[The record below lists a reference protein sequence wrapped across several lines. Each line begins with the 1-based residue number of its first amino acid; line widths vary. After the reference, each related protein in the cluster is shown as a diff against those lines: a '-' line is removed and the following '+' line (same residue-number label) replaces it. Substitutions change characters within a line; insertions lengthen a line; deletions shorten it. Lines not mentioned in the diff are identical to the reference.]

1 MPNPAAPPLRDK
13 WGTPVKAAI
22 AAVALGAS
30 ASAAAMDA
38 APPGVTYED
47 GWAFL
52 PGTSQEYAFR
62 TNANHILYHG
72 TRGPGKTD
80 CQLARFA
87 SNVGRGYGSYWRGVI
102 FDRKYKNLDD
112 LIIKSKRIFK
122 KIFGDRCKFLESKGD
137 YKWVWDTGEELMF
150 RQFLKADDYWNY
162 HGQEFPFIG
171 WNELCKYPNSN
182 AYDSMMSC
190 NRSSWTQE
198 KDGVYDHQRRCWNLP
213 PIPLEVFSTTNPYG
227 PGHNWVKAKFID
239 VAPVGR
245 VFITEVKVF
254 DPRTKQDIVVRRKQV
269 AIFGSYKENPYLD
282 PLYVAE
288 LESISDENKRAAWLE
303 GDWDIVAGGA
313 IDDVW
318 RKHIHILPRFAIPES
333 WRVDRALDWGSS
345 HPCSI
350 GWFAEANGEE
360 ATIEYDN
367 GTSVPFCPPPGTLI
381 QIGELYLTEKLG
393 SNVGLRL
400 SAPSVAER
408 IREYEIK
415 LLAEGWIE
423 EQPWP
428 GPADNQIRDVR
439 EADVD
444 TIEKKFSDNG
454 VRWERS
460 DKSPGSRKNGLQLIR
475 DRLEAAMKGKEE
487 ARLYFMDNCRATIA
501 TLPTLP
507 RDEDDPDDVDTEA
520 EDHAYDMI
528 RYRVLKG
535 ANRLAKKLKAHWPG

>member
-1 MPNPAAPPLRDK
+1 MRAATARIEPR
-13 WGTPVKAAI
+13 I
-22 AAVALGAS
+22 
-30 ASAAAMDA
+30 
-38 APPGVTYED
+38 ED
-47 GWAFL
+47 GWAFI
-52 PGTSQEYAFR
+52 PGTSQEFALR

-87 SNVGRGYGSYWRGVI
+87 ANVGVGYGSYWRGVI

-112 LIIKSKRIFK
+112 LIIKSKRIFR
-122 KIFGDRCKFLESKGD
+122 KIFGNRCKFLESKGD

-150 RQFLKADDYWNY
+150 RQFLKPDDYWNY

-171 WNELCKYPNSN
+171 WNELCKYPSSDP
-182 AYDSMMSC
+182 YDSMMSC
-190 NRSSWTQE
+190 NRSSWTQD
-198 KDGVYDHQRRCWNLP
+198 KDGIWLEKEGRWNLG

-239 VAPVGR
+239 VAGFGEVHR
-245 VFITEVKVF
+245 TEVKVF
-254 DPRTKQDIVVRRKQV
+254 HPGLKQDVVVVRKQV

-282 PLYVAE
+282 PIYVAE
-288 LESISDENKRAAWLE
+288 LESITDPNKRAAWLE

-313 IDDVW
+313 LDDVW
-318 RKHIHILPRFAIPES
+318 RKEIHILPRFPIPS
-333 WRVDRALDWGSS
+333 HWRIDRALDWGSS

-360 ATIEYDN
+360 IFIEYED
-367 GTSVPFCPPPGTLI
+367 GTEVRFCPPAGTLI
-381 QIGELYLTEKLG
+381 QIGEVYRTEKIG
-393 SNVGLRL
+393 SNKGLRE
-400 SAPSVAER
+400 SAYTVAELVR
-408 IREYEIK
+408 DYEIK

-439 EADVD
+439 ESDVD
-444 TIEKKFSDNG
+444 TIEKKMSDRG
-454 VRWERS
+454 IRWIES
-460 DKSPGSRKNGLQLIR
+460 DKSPGSRKVGLQLMR
-475 DRLEAAMKGKEE
+475 DRLEAAMLNREAD
-487 ARLYFMDNCRATIA
+487 ARLYFMDNCRASIA

-507 RDEDDPDDVDTEA
+507 RDEDDLDDVDTDA
-520 EDHAYDMI
+520 EDHPYDMV

-535 ANRLAKKLKAHWPG
+535 ANRVARKVKVKFAT

>member
-1 MPNPAAPPLRDK
+1 MRNQADPLPPE
-13 WGTPVKAAI
+13 
-22 AAVALGAS
+22 
-30 ASAAAMDA
+30 
-38 APPGVTYED
+38 GVTYED

-52 PGTSQEYAFR
+52 PGTSQEFALR

-80 CQLARFA
+80 CQLTRFA
-87 SNVGRGYGSYWRGVI
+87 KNVGVGYGSYWRGVI

-182 AYDSMMSC
+182 AYDAMMSC

-198 KDGVYDHQRRCWNLP
+198 KDGVYDHERRCWNLP

-254 DPRTKQDIVVRRKQV
+254 DPRTKLDIVVRRKQV

-288 LESISDENKRAAWLE
+288 LESISDPNKRAAWLE

-318 RKHIHILPRFAIPES
+318 RKHIHILPRFAIPET
-333 WRVDRALDWGSS
+333 WRVDRSLDWGSS
-345 HPCSI
+345 HPCSV
-350 GWFAEANGEE
+350 GWWAEANGEE
-360 ATIEYDN
+360 ATIEYDD
-367 GTSVPFCPPPGTLI
+367 GSSVPFAPPAGTLI
-381 QIGELYLTEKLG
+381 QIGELYLAEKIG

-439 EADVD
+439 ESDVD

-475 DRLEAAMKGKEE
+475 DRLEASMKAKEE
-487 ARLYFMDNCRATIA
+487 PGLFFMDNCRATIA

-507 RDEDDPDDVDTEA
+507 RDEDNPDDVDTEA
-520 EDHAYDMI
+520 EDHAYDMV

-535 ANRLAKKLKAHWPG
+535 ANRLAKKLKSSWAT

>member
-1 MPNPAAPPLRDK
+1 MPVLAAPSQPE
-13 WGTPVKAAI
+13 V
-22 AAVALGAS
+22 VF
-30 ASAAAMDA
+30 
-38 APPGVTYED
+38 ED

-52 PGTSQEYAFR
+52 PDTSQEFALR

-87 SNVGRGYGSYWRGVI
+87 SNVGIGYGSYWRGVI

-122 KIFGDRCKFLESKGD
+122 SIFGDRCKFLESKGD

-171 WNELCKYPNSN
+171 WNELCKYPNSVP
-182 AYDSMMSC
+182 YDSMMSC

-198 KDGVYDHQRRCWNLP
+198 KNGVWLEDEQRWNLP

-239 VAPVGR
+239 PSPTGR
-245 VFITEVKVF
+245 VFVTEIEVF
-254 DPRTKQDIVVRRKQV
+254 DPRTKQQIVVRRKQV

-288 LESISDENKRAAWLE
+288 LESITDPNKRAAWLE

-318 RKHIHILPRFAIPES
+318 RKNTHILPRFPIPAS
-333 WRVDRALDWGSS
+333 WRIDRALDWGSS

-360 ATIEYDN
+360 ALIHYTD
-367 GTSVPFCPPPGTLI
+367 GRVVSFCPPPGTLI
-381 QIGELYLTEKLG
+381 QIGEVYRTEKIG
-393 SNVGLRL
+393 SNVGLRE
-400 SAPSVAER
+400 SAPKVAQH
-408 IREYEIK
+408 IIDYEVK
-415 LLAEGWIE
+415 LLEDGWIE
-423 EQPWP
+423 NQPWP

-439 EADVD
+439 EEDVD
-444 TIEKKFSDNG
+444 TIEKKFADSG
-454 VRWERS
+454 IRWERS
-460 DKSPGSRKNGLQLIR
+460 DKSAGSRKNGLQLLR
-475 DRLEAAMKGKEE
+475 DRLEAAMLRKEE
-487 ARLYFMDNCRATIA
+487 PHFYVMENCRATIA
-501 TLPTLP
+501 ILPTLP
-507 RDEDDPDDVDTEA
+507 RDEDDLDDVDTEA
-520 EDHAYDMI
+520 EDHPYDMI

-535 ANRLAKKLKAHWPG
+535 ANRLAKKLKAAWAS